1 VIKMVTKK
9 IIKYKALELNKN
21 GKLEIVEKKLST
33 SKPYAKILYSGV
45 CGTDKH
51 AIQGLLKLKLP
62 QVMGHENV
70 GIVEGKR
77 VTWPTILPCGKCD
90 NCKQGMFN
98 VCKKDQLFGITTRN
112 PMAGGFAEYT
122 PLPKNTILFEIP
134 DDVDSDVAV
143 LIETMAST
151 KALNRV
157 DLKDKK
163 ILIIGSGP
171 IGMLSAIHAKS
182 KGAKTIGITGHL
194 EQVEIIKEI
203 VDEFYKKNIP
213 TKQIKSEYDI
223 VMDAGGNP
231 GSLEYSIKAVKPRG
245 TVIESGCM
253 VKDFYFD
260 VSKMVKKELTM
271 VTQLGYV
278 PEDFKWAIEMV
289 RKNKEILKK
298 VITHKFKLEEFEK
311 AADIMLNTKHGKV
324 MFKIAEE

>member
-1 VIKMVTKK
+1 MKKNK
-9 IIKYKALELNKN
+9 IIKYKALKLAKN
-21 GKLEIVEKKLST
+21 GKLKIVEKRLST
-33 SKPYAKILYSGV
+33 SKPYAKMLYCGV

-51 AIQGLLKLKLP
+51 AIRGSLKLKLP

-70 GIVEGKR
+70 GVVNGKR
-77 VTWPTILPCGKCD
+77 VTWPTILPCGKCK
-90 NCKQGMFN
+90 NCKQGMYN
-98 VCKKDQLFGITTRN
+98 VCEKNQLFGITTQK

-122 PLPKNTILFEIP
+122 FLPKNTQLFEIP
-134 DDVDSDVAV
+134 DEIDSDVAV

-151 KALNRV
+151 KALNKV
-157 DLKDKK
+157 DLKNKK

-182 KGAKTIGITGHL
+182 KGAQNIGITGHW
-194 EQVEIIKEI
+194 EQVKIIEEII
-203 VDEFYKKNIP
+203 DEFYKKNIP

-245 TVIESGCM
+245 IVIESGCM
-253 VKDFYFD
+253 LKDFYFD

-271 VTQLGYV
+271 ITQLGYI

-289 RKNKEILKK
+289 GKNKKILKK
-298 VITHKFKLEEFEK
+298 IITHKFKLEEFEK
-311 AADIMLNTKHGKV
+311 AVEVLLNTKHGKV
-324 MFKIAEE
+324 IFQLLEE

>member
-1 VIKMVTKK
+1 MKNKK
-9 IIKYKALELNKN
+9 TIKYKALELGED
-21 GKLEIVEKKLST
+21 GKLRIVQKELST
-33 SKPYAKILYSGV
+33 SKPYAKMLYSGV

-51 AIQGLLKLKLP
+51 AIQGSLKLKLP

-70 GIVEGKR
+70 GVVNGKR
-77 VTWPTILPCGKCD
+77 VTWPTILPCGKCK

-98 VCKKDQLFGITTRN
+98 VCEKNQLFGITTKK
-112 PMAGGFAEYT
+112 PMAGGFAEYS
-122 PLPKNTILFEIP
+122 PLPKNTKLFEIP
-134 DDVDSDVAV
+134 EEIDSDVAV

-157 DLKDKK
+157 DLKNKR

-182 KGAKTIGITGHL
+182 KEAKTIGITGHW
-194 EQVEIIKEI
+194 EQVKIIKGI
-203 VDEFYKKNIP
+203 VDEFYEKNIP

-245 TVIESGCM
+245 IVIESGCM

-278 PEDFKWAIEMV
+278 PDDFEWAIELV
-289 RKNKEILKK
+289 KKNKGIIKK

-311 AADIMLNTKHGKV
+311 AKDVMLNEHHGKV
-324 MFKIAEE
+324 MFKPA